1 MKRKKN
7 ILDKIGSL
15 IPGYK
20 GYVVREEK
28 RNSDKKFRDQLAS
41 SLSNSEEYVIR
52 FQKELL
58 NSKDMISISN
68 WEMARK
74 AINTIGAKIKHAT
87 YGESSFFSEMQL
99 KEEELEQI
107 YNYDLELAEKVSV
120 ILKTIQEEI
129 LEPMSSGFVL
139 KQVFDIEQ
147 ILVKK
152 TNFINQY
159 K

>member
-74 AINTIGAKIKHAT
+74 AINTIGAKIPK
-87 YGESSFFSEMQL
+87 GISIIIFSI
-99 KEEELEQI
+99 K
-107 YNYDLELAEKVSV
+107 
-120 ILKTIQEEI
+120 
-129 LEPMSSGFVL
+129 
-139 KQVFDIEQ
+139 
-147 ILVKK
+147 
-152 TNFINQY
+152 
-159 K
+159 